1 MELIVPVSGG
11 EIRAEDSGGT
21 GTHVVLVHPGWGNAD
36 IWSPLI
42 GLLPDRYR
50 VIRYDDR
57 GFGRSPAAAA
67 PYTKV
72 ADLCAVLDH
81 ADVESAVIA
90 GHSGGGGTAVGL
102 ALSDPDR
109 ARSLILIAPGL
120 PDYPWPQDDPF
131 VGEFTRLYAA
141 GDSAALVQLGLA
153 TWAAVGD
160 DTVARSQITSA
171 VATFLAGDDL
181 EQAPPPAYDRLSEV
195 RAPTVVVR
203 GDREYPMVAE
213 SSDAIAARIPG
224 SRRIVIP
231 GADHLL
237 PLRAPGRL
245 AEIIAEQAG

>member
-21 GTHVVLVHPGWGNAD
+21 GTPVMLVHPGWGNAD

-42 GLLPDRYR
+42 GLLPDCYR

-72 ADLCAVLDH
+72 GDLCAVLDH
-81 ADVESAVIA
+81 AGVGSAIIA

-109 ARSLILIAPGL
+109 VRSLILIAPGL

-131 VGEFTRLYAA
+131 AGEFTRLYAA
-141 GDSAALVQLGLA
+141 GDSAGLVQLGLA
-153 TWAAVGD
+153 TWAAAGD
-160 DTVARSQITSA
+160 DAVARSQITSA
-171 VATFLAGDDL
+171 VATFLASDDL
-181 EQAPPPAYDRLSEV
+181 EQAPPPAYDRLGEV

-245 AEIIAEQAG
+245 AGIIAEQAG